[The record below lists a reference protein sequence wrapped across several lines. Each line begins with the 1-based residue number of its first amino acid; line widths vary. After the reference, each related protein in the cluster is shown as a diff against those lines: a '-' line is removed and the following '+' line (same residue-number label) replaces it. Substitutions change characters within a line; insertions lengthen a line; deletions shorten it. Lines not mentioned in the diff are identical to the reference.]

1 MLQYF
6 FIKFDCLACQ
16 GIECLISLEQSGLL
30 VIQRQPMAEKE
41 KSITYKASGVD
52 VDAGNVFVKKLP
64 SIVNSTFDK
73 NVINGI
79 GDFAALY
86 SLENEQLSN
95 PTLVSACDGVG
106 TKIKLAI
113 DMKNYSGIGQDLVAM
128 NINDLICIGAK
139 PLFFLDYLS
148 MSKLNIKE
156 HSKLIASIAVACKK
170 AKVSLIGGETAEMP
184 GIYSKN
190 DFDLAGFAVGIV
202 DRLKKLP
209 KKIEPGDLIYGLPS
223 SGPHSNGFTLIRKL
237 LEKETEQN
245 LVKLK
250 TSLITPT
257 RLYSDFARDPLILNM
272 CSGFAH
278 ITGGGILDNLPRIFK
293 RGITAKIR
301 LDSWQIPSSLKWAI
315 KSARLSTTEALQTFN
330 CGIGFIA
337 IVPINRRKEFEIQSK
352 RINERVIKIGEVING
367 NQLEFE
373 GGLNIE

>member
-1 MLQYF
+1 
-6 FIKFDCLACQ
+6 
-16 GIECLISLEQSGLL
+16 
-30 VIQRQPMAEKE
+30 MAEKE

-52 VDAGNVFVKKLP
+52 VGAGNVFVKKLP

-113 DMKNYSGIGQDLVAM
+113 DMKNYSSIGQDLVAM
-128 NINDLICIGAK
+128 NINDLICTGAK

-148 MSKLNIKE
+148 MSKLKIRE
-156 HSKLIASIAVACKK
+156 HSKLIESIALACKK

-184 GIYSKN
+184 GIYSEN

-202 DRLKKLP
+202 DRSKKLP
-209 KKIEPGDLIYGLPS
+209 KEIRPGDLIYGLPS

-237 LEKETEQN
+237 LEQEAEEDTAD
-245 LVKLK
+245 LK
-250 TSLITPT
+250 NSLIIPT
-257 RLYSDFARDPLILNM
+257 RLYSDFAQNPVILNS

-278 ITGGGILDNLPRIFK
+278 ITGGGILDNLPRIF
-293 RGITAKIR
+293 RQGITAKIR
-301 LDSWQIPSSLKWAI
+301 LNSWEVPSSLKWAI
-315 KSARLSTTEALQTFN
+315 KSARLSSKQALQTFN

-337 IVPINRRKEFEIQSK
+337 IIPATRRTDFENQSK
-352 RINERVIKIGEVING
+352 KINEEVIKIGEIING
-367 NQLEFE
+367 NQIECE
-373 GGLNIE
+373 GGLNID

>member
-1 MLQYF
+1 MG
-6 FIKFDCLACQ
+6 K
-16 GIECLISLEQSGLL
+16 
-30 VIQRQPMAEKE
+30 KE
-41 KSITYKASGVD
+41 KSITYKDTGVD
-52 VDAGNVFVKKLP
+52 IHSGNEFVKKLP

-95 PTLVSACDGVG
+95 PLLVSACDGVG

-113 DMKNYSGIGQDLVAM
+113 DTKNYSGIGQDLVAM
-128 NINDLICIGAK
+128 NINDLICTGAK

-148 MSKLNIKE
+148 MSKLNIVE
-156 HSKLIASIAVACKK
+156 HSKVIESIALACKK

-190 DFDLAGFAVGIV
+190 DFDLAGFAVGLV

-209 KKIEPGDLIYGLPS
+209 KEIKPGDLIYGLPS

-237 LEKETEQN
+237 LELEPTDKATD
-245 LVKLK
+245 LK
-250 TSLITPT
+250 KSLIIPT
-257 RLYSDFARDPLILNM
+257 RLYSDFAQDPTILKI

-278 ITGGGILDNLPRIFK
+278 ITGGGILDNLPRVFPK
-293 RGITAKIR
+293 GLTAKLR
-301 LDSWQIPSSLKWAI
+301 LNSWDVPSSLSWAI
-315 KSARLSTTEALQTFN
+315 KKARLSQYQALETFN

-337 IVPINRRKEFEIQSK
+337 IIPMKKSEEFEIQSK
-352 RINERVIKIGEVING
+352 KINEPIVKIGEIIQG
-367 NQLEFE
+367 NQLEFK
-373 GGLNIE
+373 GSLNID

>member
-1 MLQYF
+1 MT
-6 FIKFDCLACQ
+6 K
-16 GIECLISLEQSGLL
+16 
-30 VIQRQPMAEKE
+30 KE
-41 KSITYKASGVD
+41 KSITYKDTGVD
-52 VDAGNVFVKKLP
+52 IHAGNEFVKKLP

-95 PTLVSACDGVG
+95 PLLVSACDGVG

-113 DMKNYSGIGQDLVAM
+113 DTKNYSGIGQDLVAM
-128 NINDLICIGAK
+128 NINDLICTGAK

-156 HSKLIASIAVACKK
+156 HSKVIESIALACKK

-190 DFDLAGFAVGIV
+190 DFDLAGFAVGLV

-209 KKIEPGDLIYGLPS
+209 KEIKSGDLIYGLPS

-237 LEKETEQN
+237 LELEARDK
-245 LVKLK
+245 VADLK
-250 TSLITPT
+250 KSLMTPT
-257 RLYSDFARDPLILNM
+257 RLYTDFAQDAVILSI

-278 ITGGGILDNLPRIFK
+278 ITGGGIVDNLPRILPE
-293 RGITAKIR
+293 GLTAKIQ
-301 LDSWQIPSSLKWAI
+301 LHSWGMPSSLKWAI
-315 KSARLSTTEALQTFN
+315 KSAGLSQNHALQTFN

-337 IVPINRRKEFEIQSK
+337 VVPINKSEEFELQSK
-352 RINERVIKIGEVING
+352 KINEPVVKIGEIIRG
-367 NQLEFE
+367 NELEII
-373 GGLNIE
+373 GTLNID

>member
-1 MLQYF
+1 MG
-6 FIKFDCLACQ
+6 KKD
-16 GIECLISLEQSGLL
+16 
-30 VIQRQPMAEKE
+30 
-41 KSITYKASGVD
+41 KSITYKDTGVD
-52 VDAGNVFVKKLP
+52 IHSGNEFVKKLP

-95 PTLVSACDGVG
+95 PLLVSACDGVG

-113 DMKNYSGIGQDLVAM
+113 DTKNYSGIGQDLVAM
-128 NINDLICIGAK
+128 NINDLICTGAK

-148 MSKLNIKE
+148 MSKLNIVE
-156 HSKLIASIAVACKK
+156 HSKVIESIALACKK

-190 DFDLAGFAVGIV
+190 DFDLAGFAVGLV

-209 KKIEPGDLIYGLPS
+209 KEIKPGDLIYGLPS

-237 LEKETEQN
+237 LELEPTDKATD
-245 LVKLK
+245 LK
-250 TSLITPT
+250 KSLIAPT
-257 RLYSDFARDPLILNM
+257 RLYSDFAQDPTILKI

-278 ITGGGILDNLPRIFK
+278 ITGGGILDNLPRVFPK
-293 RGITAKIR
+293 GLTAKMQ
-301 LDSWQIPSSLKWAI
+301 LNSWDVPSSLSWAI
-315 KSARLSTTEALQTFN
+315 KKARLSQHQALQTFN

-337 IVPINRRKEFEIQSK
+337 IVPTNKSEEFEIHSK
-352 RINERVIKIGEVING
+352 KINETIVKIGEIIQG
-367 NQLEFE
+367 TQLEFK
-373 GGLNIE
+373 GSLNID

>member
-1 MLQYF
+1 
-6 FIKFDCLACQ
+6 
-16 GIECLISLEQSGLL
+16 
-30 VIQRQPMAEKE
+30 MAEKE

-156 HSKLIASIAVACKK
+156 HSKLIESIAVACKK

-184 GIYSKN
+184 GIYSEN

-209 KKIEPGDLIYGLPS
+209 KEIEPGDLIYGLPS

-237 LEKETEQN
+237 LEKD
-245 LVKLK
+245 LVKDALD
-250 TSLITPT
+250 
-257 RLYSDFARDPLILNM
+257 REMRDDERKVFDTIVN
-272 CSGFAH
+272 
-278 ITGGGILDNLPRIFK
+278 
-293 RGITAKIR
+293 
-301 LDSWQIPSSLKWAI
+301 SLKDLSVTSKLNGDTITTSMTLNGTSGTAFSDII
-315 KSARLSTTEALQTFN
+315 KDTVIPE
-330 CGIGFIA
+330 IKKGF
-337 IVPINRRKEFEIQSK
+337 
-352 RINERVIKIGEVING
+352 
-367 NQLEFE
+367 
-373 GGLNIE
+373 